1 MTSVRQAVLTRF
13 DRKLLFV
20 QRKIIVFLDNAKY
33 YPESIMDS
41 LSQINI
47 FFLPMNTRS
56 RLQSL
61 DAGIIQ
67 NFKIKYRE
75 GLVKYEHA
83 SINENSSATQIIKG
97 VDILMVS
104 QWTQEVWKISC
115 LQIKNKNR

>member
-1 MTSVRQAVLTRF
+1 MTSVRQAVPTRF

-20 QRKIIVFLDNAKY
+20 QRKIIVFLDNATY

-67 NFKIKYRE
+67 NFKVKYRE
-75 GLVKYEHA
+75 GWLSMSTQVSMKTLPLHK
-83 SINENSSATQIIKG
+83 SSR
-97 VDILMVS
+97 V
-104 QWTQEVWKISC
+104 
-115 LQIKNKNR
+115 